1 MTRILI
7 DLPDDDIHWLD
18 QIAAERGV
26 SRAALLREA
35 VAAYRPQAGGDW
47 IARGAGYWAERDNLP
62 DAIAYQRAQRGHIA
76 PPTNPTEKR

>member
-35 VAAYRPQAGGDW
+35 VAAYRPQAAGDW
-47 IARGAGYWAERDNLP
+47 IARGAGLWKDRTDIADAVEYQRMMRDNRRP
-62 DAIAYQRAQRGHIA
+62 YDDI
-76 PPTNPTEKR
+76 

>member
-47 IARGAGYWAERDNLP
+47 IARGAGYWAERANLP
-62 DAIAYQRAQRGHIA
+62 DAMAYQRSQRGHSA
-76 PPTNPTEKR
+76 QPQAQKP

>member
-7 DLPDDDIHWLD
+7 DLPDDDILWLD

-35 VAAYRPQAGGDW
+35 VPAYRPQAAGDW
-47 IARGAGYWAERDNLP
+47 IARGAGLWKDRADIG
-62 DAIAYQRAQRGHIA
+62 DAVEYQRMMREDRRPYDDI
-76 PPTNPTEKR
+76 

>member
-35 VAAYRPQAGGDW
+35 VAAYRPQAAGDW
-47 IARGAGYWAERDNLP
+47 IARGAGYWAARAELP
-62 DAIAYQRAQRGHIA
+62 DAIAYQRSERGHGSPTA
-76 PPTNPTEKR
+76 PQRP